1 MDAAS
6 LPAALSSS
14 SGSVS
19 LRPGGGRALQFRFV
33 FLIRRRSFS
42 VY

>member
-33 FLIRRRSFS
+33 LSLRLS
-42 VY
+42 YPTT